1 MPELLDIEQPTLAED
16 DSESAQSFE
25 TEFFGLKRSDGT
37 QVSAFKD
44 DNTLFPLAKS
54 VAFVKNTLG
63 AQSLEN
69 ASNATPFG
77 ASGGALDQFLAF
89 YSIAALAPQP
99 TKGTANF
106 TGESVTLPA
115 GSVITSQQGTLIYT
129 TDVESN
135 FGSPEATIAVA
146 VTATE
151 DGADHNLSA
160 GDLLNVGAQPSGLQ
174 PTAVWVEVTQAGRNL
189 AGDQEKEELLRA
201 RLAQG
206 NGTIPVTSYIQI
218 AKLFDSE
225 FGVVFLVPAGVAPGS
240 GPGSV
245 TLYPTDRL
253 PAATEDTA
261 PWTVLLPSAG
271 RVDALEAHLQQD
283 DVRAPNDRMF
293 AELLTLTPTT
303 FTLSALSPN
312 TASSQAAVNDALGR
326 RLLEAY
332 NAGGY
337 TIPNSEI
344 NAAIGSA
351 EGVESH
357 TLSDVAGGGPS
368 ADVIAGAGELATLGV
383 ITFP

>member
-1 MPELLDIEQPTLAED
+1 VPERLNIEQPTLAED
-16 DSESAQSFE
+16 DAESAQSFN
-25 TEFFGLKRSDGT
+25 TEFFGLERIDGT
-37 QVSAFKD
+37 PVSAFND

-54 VAFVKNTLG
+54 VAFIKNTLG
-63 AQSLEN
+63 AKSLEN
-69 ASNATPFG
+69 ASLATPFG
-77 ASGGALDQFLAF
+77 ASGGALDQFLGF
-89 YSIAALAPQP
+89 YSISALPPQP
-99 TKGTANF
+99 AKGTVDF
-106 TGESVTLPA
+106 TGESVTVPS
-115 GSVITSQQGTLIYT
+115 GTVITSQQGTLIYS
-129 TDVESN
+129 TDVEIN
-135 FGSPEATIAVA
+135 FGVTESTITVA

-160 GDLLNVGAQPSGLQ
+160 GDLLNIGIQPSGLQ

-218 AKLFDSE
+218 ATLFDSE

-253 PAATEDTA
+253 PDATEDSA
-261 PWTVLLPSAG
+261 PWTVILPSAG

-303 FTLSALSPN
+303 FTLSVLSPN
-312 TASSQAAVNDALGR
+312 TAASQAAVNDALGR

-332 NAGGY
+332 AAGGY
-337 TIPNSEI
+337 TIPNSEL

-351 EGVESH
+351 DGVESH
-357 TLSDVAGGGPS
+357 TLSDVAGGGPA
-368 ADVIAGAGELATLGV
+368 ADVVAVAGELATLGV